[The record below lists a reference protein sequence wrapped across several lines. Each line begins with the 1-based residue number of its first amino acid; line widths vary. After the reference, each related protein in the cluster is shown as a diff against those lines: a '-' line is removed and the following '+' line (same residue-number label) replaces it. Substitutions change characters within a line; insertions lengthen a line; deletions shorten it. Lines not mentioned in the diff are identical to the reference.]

1 MDLKSLLLLVDI
13 LDAGNLSEAGR
24 RLKMTRANV
33 SYHLNQLEKTVGM
46 QLVRR
51 TTRRVEPTELG
62 LKLYQHGR
70 NLRDELASAQESIES
85 LGKLPQ
91 GKVRLSAPSGYGKYV
106 VTPWLIEFKR
116 RYPEIILDVLFEN
129 TVDDLLRDEVD
140 IAIRILPSPPQNLVA
155 RQMGRI
161 RYFACASPEYAAT
174 HGLPQKPAQ
183 LTDTPL
189 ISAVVASKPLRLSAY
204 LNGHREVVPLLP
216 TVISRNYPFL
226 RDSTLSGLGVGLLP
240 EYMVDRDLAEGR
252 LVRALDAWELSIFG
266 ANVYMLYM
274 PNRHHPR
281 ALAMLMDFLVENA
294 EATHRSMPAA

>member
-116 RYPEIILDVLFEN
+116 QYPGIVIDVLFEN

-140 IAIRILPSPPQNLVA
+140 IAIRILPTPPQNLVA
-155 RQMGRI
+155 RQLGRI
-161 RYFACASPEYAAT
+161 RYFACASPDYAES
-174 HGLPQKPAQ
+174 HGLPQRPAE
-183 LTDTPL
+183 LATTPL
-189 ISAVVASKPLRLSAY
+189 ISAVVAAKPLRLSAY
-204 LNGHREVVPLLP
+204 LNGQREVVPLQP

-226 RDSTLSGLGVGLLP
+226 RDATLSGLGVGLLP
-240 EYMVDRDLAEGR
+240 EYMVEKDLAKGR
-252 LVRALDAWELSIFG
+252 LVKALEAWELSIFG
-266 ANVYMLYM
+266 GNVYMLYM

-281 ALAMLMDFLVENA
+281 ALAMLMDFFIERA
-294 EATHRSMPAA
+294 EAVHRVGP

>member
-1 MDLKSLLLLVDI
+1 MDLKSLMLLVDI

-33 SYHLNQLEKTVGM
+33 SYHLNQLEKVVGM

-70 NLRDELASAQESIES
+70 NLRDELAAAQESIES

-116 RYPEIILDVLFEN
+116 RYPDIVMDVLFEN

-140 IAIRILPSPPQNLVA
+140 IAVRILPTPPQNLVA
-155 RQMGRI
+155 RQLGRI
-161 RYFACASPEYAAT
+161 RYLACASPHYVAQ
-174 HGLPQKPAQ
+174 HGLPAQ
-183 LTDTPL
+183 PSDLSEVPL
-189 ISAVVASKPLRLSAY
+189 ISANVAGKNLRLSAY
-204 LNGHREVVPLLP
+204 RNGHREVVPLQP
-216 TVISRNYPFL
+216 SVISRNFPFL
-226 RDSTLSGLGVGLLP
+226 RDATLSGLGVGLLP
-240 EYMVDRDLAEGR
+240 EYMLREDFADGR
-252 LVRALDAWELSIFG
+252 LVRALEQWDLSIFG
-266 ANVYMLYM
+266 SNVYMLYM

-281 ALAMLMDFLVENA
+281 ALSMLMDHITTKA
-294 EATHRSMPAA
+294 QGYHR